1 MRAAIYARQSVDA
14 AEGIERQIERCRSL
28 VAARGWI
35 LGPEFVDNDTSA
47 SKTRGPA
54 TAWGRMLASASTFDV
69 VVAVNLDRLLR
80 TQRDLAT
87 LIDAGVAVTTLE
99 GELDLASA
107 SGEMQASV
115 LTAMARF
122 EARRKGERQ
131 IRANE
136 QRARAGQWVG
146 GRRPFGYEA
155 DGITIREAE
164 AAAIKDGYT
173 DLLTGIPLAEI
184 ARRWNARGFVTGQ
197 TRQARS
203 GAAGEPSQWRADA
216 VRVVLLNP
224 RYAGLVRYKGEIM
237 SSPAVWPAVVD
248 EATFE
253 AAQAMLRNPARRKA
267 GRAASHLLTG
277 IAVCGIAGCE
287 ATVHAGGNA
296 RKGVRGYRCSATMG
310 HFSRRAEPVEDFVSA
325 VVIARLSRPD
335 ATKLLHRT
343 EADTPALQLEA
354 VGVRERLDALAVD
367 FADGSLTPS
376 QLRAATERL
385 RERLSA
391 IEAQLADAGRVD
403 VLGDIVRAT
412 DVAEAWEGLSLA
424 RKRAVISTLIR
435 VTLYPPGRGTR
446 TFRPESVGI
455 EWLSEAT

>member
-1 MRAAIYARQSVDA
+1 MRAAIYARQSIDA
-14 AEGIERQIERCRSL
+14 AEGIERQLERCRSL
-28 VAARGWI
+28 IAARGWTA
-35 LGPEFVDNDTSA
+35 GPEFIDNDTSA

-54 TAWGRMLASASTFDV
+54 TAWGRMLAAADAFDV

-136 QRARAGQWVG
+136 QRARAGGWVG

-155 DGITIREAE
+155 DGVTLRPDE
-164 AAAIKDGYT
+164 AAAIRDGYA
-173 DLLTGIPLAEI
+173 DLLTGISLAEI
-184 ARRWNARGFVTGQ
+184 ARRWNARGLVTGQ
-197 TRQARS
+197 NRQARS
-203 GAAGEPSQWRADA
+203 GAAGAPSPWRADA

-224 RYAGLVRYKGEIM
+224 RYAGRVRYRGEIM
-237 SSPAVWPAVVD
+237 ASPAVWPPVVD

-253 AAQAMLRNPARRKA
+253 AAQAVLRNPARRKA
-267 GRAASHLLTG
+267 GRAATHLLTG
-277 IAVCGIAGCE
+277 IAFCGVAGCA

-296 RKGVRGYRCSATMG
+296 RKGVRSYRCSGSLG
-310 HFSRRAEPVEDFVSA
+310 HFARRAEPVEDFVSA
-325 VVIARLSRPD
+325 VVVARLSRPD
-335 ATKLLHRT
+335 AAELLHRSGT
-343 EADTPALQLEA
+343 DAEALQIEA

-367 FADGSLTPS
+367 FADGSLTAS

-385 RERLSA
+385 RARLTDL
-391 IEAQLADAGRVD
+391 EAQLADAGRVD
-403 VLGDIVRAT
+403 VLGDLVRAQN
-412 DVAEAWEGLSLA
+412 VADAWESLSLE
-424 RKRAVISTLIR
+424 RRRAVISTLMR
-435 VTLYPPGRGTR
+435 VTLHPPGRGTR
-446 TFRPESVGI
+446 TFRPETVGI
-455 EWLSEAT
+455 DWLSEAP